1 MLGLRVYFLTPSLMA
16 KQLYALQ
23 IDLDMVTQQI
33 SELRISHDKLDY
45 IAKVVHDSELEQLCQ
60 AAQMRRMDDKFLDI
74 QLKLNNFDGRLT
86 NLEAR
91 MDKMERILMAICK
104 KLEIDTTNL

>member
-1 MLGLRVYFLTPSLMA
+1 MS

-33 SELRISHDKLDY
+33 SELRMSHDKLDY

-60 AAQMRRMDDKFLDI
+60 AAQMRRMDDKFLEI
-74 QLKLNNFDGRLT
+74 KLRLNDLDERLT
-86 NLEAR
+86 KLEERFNKFEAR
-91 MDKMERILMAICK
+91 MESILMAICK
-104 KLEIDTTNL
+104 KLEIDTSNL